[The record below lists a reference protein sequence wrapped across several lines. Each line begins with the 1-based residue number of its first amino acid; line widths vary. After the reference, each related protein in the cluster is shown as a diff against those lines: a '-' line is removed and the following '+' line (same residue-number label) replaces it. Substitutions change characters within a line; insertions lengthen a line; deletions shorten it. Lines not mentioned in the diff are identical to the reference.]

1 LSFMCQ
7 AFYLYLQDSKPIK
20 PDKMNK
26 RNTLSVFAFMVL
38 AVFVAATFTSCGP
51 KGKNIGLQLYSLRD
65 SIRNDVPGTIAKVA
79 EMGYTFVEPAGYRD
93 GKFYGMEPA
102 EFKALCDEHNLPILS
117 SHTGRPA
124 PDSTNY
130 EETMAWWDACID
142 AHVAVGA
149 KYIVQPSMGRDAY
162 ASLEGIAKWC
172 EYFNEVGAKCNA
184 KGIRFGYHNH
194 SNEFKTVFDS
204 TIVLYDYML
213 ENCDPAKVM
222 FQLDLYWCVEGGK
235 NPVDY
240 FNKYPGRFELWHIK
254 DAEEIGASGKMD
266 FASMWA
272 AAEVS
277 GMKYGIVEVERYNFD
292 TFTSCKMSIDFLNEA
307 DYVVMPE

>member
-1 LSFMCQ
+1 MALL
-7 AFYLYLQDSKPIK
+7 AL
-20 PDKMNK
+20 
-26 RNTLSVFAFMVL
+26 AVL
-38 AVFVAATFTSCGP
+38 AVTFSSCGP
-51 KGKNIGLQLYSLRD
+51 KGKNIGLQLYSIRD
-65 SIRNDVPGTIAKVA
+65 SIRKDVPAAVQKVA
-79 EMGYTFVEPAGYRD
+79 DMGYKFVEPAGYGD

-102 EFKALCDEHNLPILS
+102 EFKALCEENGIYVLS

-130 EETMAWWDACID
+130 AETMAWWDACID

-149 KYIVQPSMGRDAY
+149 KYIVQPSMGRTAY
-162 ASLEGIAKWC
+162 ESLDGLKQWVA
-172 EYFNEVGAKCNA
+172 YFNEVGEKCNA

-194 SNEFKTVFDS
+194 SREFTTVFDS
-204 TIVLYDYML
+204 TIILYDYML

-272 AAEVS
+272 AREIS

-292 TFTSCKMSIDFLNEA
+292 QFTSCQKSLEFLNAAE
-307 DYVVMPE
+307 YIVMPE